1 MQAKVRN
8 SKPKKLTFPC
18 NGMSSMLFLE
28 YWSNLL
34 SKYTQGGGVPVFRIS
49 KETPDSS
56 EIESDIFVVEVLN
69 IETYSLYECCDYI
82 NKNQ

>member
-1 MQAKVRN
+1 MQAKIIN

-34 SKYTQGGGVPVFRIS
+34 HKYKNGSGAPVFTIS
-49 KETPDSS
+49 KEVPDDS
-56 EIESDIFVVEVLN
+56 EIDSDIFVVELLN
-69 IETYSLYECCDYI
+69 IPDEYLKDCCDYI

>member
-1 MQAKVRN
+1 MQAKIRN

-34 SKYTQGGGVPVFRIS
+34 HFYTSGTPVFTIS

-56 EIESDIFVVEVLN
+56 EIESDIFVVEFLN
-69 IETYSLYECCDYI
+69 ISNDELKECCDYI

>member
-1 MQAKVRN
+1 MQAKIRN

-34 SKYTQGGGVPVFRIS
+34 HSYKNGSGTPVFTIS
-49 KETPDSS
+49 KETPDNSD
-56 EIESDIFVVEVLN
+56 IDSDIFVVEVLN
-69 IETYSLYECCDYI
+69 ITTDVLKECCDYI